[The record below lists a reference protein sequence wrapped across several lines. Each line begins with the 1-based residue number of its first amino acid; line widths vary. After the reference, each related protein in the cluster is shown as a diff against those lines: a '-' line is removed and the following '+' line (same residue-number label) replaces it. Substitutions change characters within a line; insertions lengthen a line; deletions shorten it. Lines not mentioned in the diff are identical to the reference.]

1 MIGIGIQQLQ
11 ARLRPLSLRVCSP
24 EKGTLSVLLLDAFFF
39 LLLSVE
45 LPTQEEDTNSI
56 SVGRKL
62 DICGEV

>member
-24 EKGTLSVLLLDAFFF
+24 EKGTLSVLLLDTFF